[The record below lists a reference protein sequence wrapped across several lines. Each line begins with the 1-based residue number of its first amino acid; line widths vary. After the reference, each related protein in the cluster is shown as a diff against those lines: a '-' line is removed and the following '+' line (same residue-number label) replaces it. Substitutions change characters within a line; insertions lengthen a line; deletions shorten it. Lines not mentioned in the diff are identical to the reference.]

1 VKERPVSSSEGLSPA
16 AAVPGPAVSAPPG
29 PAVPAPPGAAS
40 TTAEGAPPAESS
52 ATADPV
58 SELRPE
64 RIAERVAVLDAVG
77 ALPLREH
84 VEVYQRLHAELQSAL
99 AEIDGP

>member
-1 VKERPVSSSEGLSPA
+1 L
-16 AAVPGPAVSAPPG
+16 
-29 PAVPAPPGAAS
+29 
-40 TTAEGAPPAESS
+40 S